1 MSAVQSVPDDIRR
14 TRSEADCLYTGEEV
28 AAAVD
33 RMAVTIAA
41 RLRDENPLLLV
52 TMTGGLVPAAMLLA
66 RLDFP
71 LQVDYI
77 HLTRYGT
84 ATSGGQIEWRRRP
97 SASVAGRT
105 VLLVDDLLDH
115 GLTLAAAVDALRAEG
130 AREVLTAVLV
140 VKRIDA
146 RPGLAGVDFHALET
160 PDRYLFGAGM
170 DYKTYWRNCAGIY
183 AVKGQ

>member
-1 MSAVQSVPDDIRR
+1 MSTPDALMEDIRR
-14 TRSEADCLYTGEEV
+14 ARAEADCLYTGEEV

-33 RMAVTIAA
+33 RMAAAVSA
-41 RLRDENPLLLV
+41 RLRDSNPLLLV
-52 TMTGGLVPAAMLLA
+52 TMTGGFVPAAMLLA

-71 LQVDYI
+71 LQVDYL
-77 HLTRYGT
+77 HLTRYGA
-84 ATSGGQIEWRRRP
+84 ATSGGAIEWRKRP
-97 SASVAGRT
+97 SAAVDGRT

-115 GLTLAAAVDALRAEG
+115 GLTLAAAVDELKAEG

-140 VKRIDA
+140 VKRVIP
-146 RPGLAGVDFHALET
+146 RPGLQRVDFHALET

-183 AVKGQ
+183 AVKGL

>member
-1 MSAVQSVPDDIRR
+1 DLRR
-14 TRSEADCLYTGEEV
+14 TRAEADCLDPGEEV
-28 AAAVD
+28 AAAAD
-33 RMAVTIAA
+33 RMAAAITA
-41 RLRDENPLLLV
+41 RLRNANPLLLV
-52 TMTGGLVPAAMLLA
+52 TMTGGLFPAALLLA

-71 LQVDYI
+71 LQVDYV

-84 ATSGGQIEWRRRP
+84 ATSGGTIEWRRRP
-97 SASVAGRT
+97 AASVAGRT

-115 GLTLAAAVDALRAEG
+115 GLTLAAAVDELKKEG

-140 VKRIDA
+140 VKRVAA
-146 RPGLAGVDFHALET
+146 RPGLARVDFYALET

-183 AVKGQ
+183 AVKGL

>member
-1 MSAVQSVPDDIRR
+1 MSTPDTVPAEITR
-14 TRSEADCLYTGEEV
+14 TRAEADCLYTGDEV
-28 AAAVD
+28 AAAAD
-33 RMAVTIAA
+33 RMAADITA
-41 RLRDENPLLLV
+41 RLCDANPLLLV
-52 TMTGGLVPAAMLLA
+52 TMTGGLFPAALLLA

-71 LQVDYI
+71 LQVDYV
-77 HLTRYGT
+77 HLTRYGS
-84 ATSGGQIEWRRRP
+84 ATSGGTIEWRRRP

-115 GLTLAAAVDALRAEG
+115 GLTLAAAVDELRQEG

-140 VKRIDA
+140 VKRIVE
-146 RPGLAGVDFHALET
+146 RPGLAHVDFHALET

-183 AVKGQ
+183 AVKGL